1 MLVKLGLAQMKM
13 VEDRQKNLSN
23 ASRLVAAAARQGAQ
37 IVCLPELFDVPYF
50 PQEERSEAEP
60 EPERIP
66 NDATETL
73 SEAARENRV
82 VLVGGSLYARFRG
95 KAYNTA
101 TVYDELGGMLGAYR
115 KVHIPQDPGFY
126 EQDYFTPGHGYRVFD
141 TKYGRIGVL
150 ICFDQWYPEAARA
163 NKLLGADFLFY
174 PTAIGTVRGIDQA
187 EGDWKDAWET
197 VQRGHAIANSIVV
210 AAVNRVGVEGGTTFW
225 GGSFV
230 SDQFGKVLA
239 RAGVKEQVLVA
250 ACNLELGKD
259 IERGWGFLRNRK
271 PLTYRGLVGS
281 A

>member
-23 ASRLVAAAARQGAQ
+23 ASRMVSEAAREGAQ

-50 PQEERSEAEP
+50 PQEEKSVMRP
-60 EPERIP
+60 EKIP

-73 SEAARENRV
+73 SEAARENGV
-82 VLVGGSLYARFRG
+82 VLVGGSLYERFRR

-101 TVYDELGGMLGAYR
+101 TVYDEHGRMLGVYR

-126 EQDYFTPGHGYRVFD
+126 EQDYFTPGRGYRVFD

-163 NKLLGADFLFY
+163 SKLLGADFLFY

-197 VQRGHAIANSIVV
+197 VQRGHAIANNIVV
-210 AAVNRVGVEGGTTFW
+210 AAVNRVGVESDTTFW

-250 ACNLELGKD
+250 TCNLELGKD

-271 PLTYRGLVGS
+271 PLTYKGLAGLP
-281 A
+281 